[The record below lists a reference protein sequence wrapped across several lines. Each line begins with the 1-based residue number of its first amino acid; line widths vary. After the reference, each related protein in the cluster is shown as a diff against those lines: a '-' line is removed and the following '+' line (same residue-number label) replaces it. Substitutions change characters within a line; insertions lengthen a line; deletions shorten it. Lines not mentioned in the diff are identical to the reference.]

1 MMSPRV
7 TFSRAVTLAGL
18 AVLTVLA
25 LPAPAIAQI
34 RASELASVSQV
45 IDGTR
50 FQIDYS
56 RPRLRGRD
64 SVFGTQAVRW
74 GEVWTPG
81 ANWAT
86 TLEVNRDAKL
96 NGHAVPK
103 GKYSVWMVVRK
114 AGDWTMVLDPR
125 AHLFHEQHP
134 DSSDKQLRFPVHPE
148 AAPKTEVLTWSFPEL
163 RVNGGTLAMQWA
175 STRVPIT
182 IDVEP
187 TLGVLTPAPEAARSV
202 GRYAMT
208 KRDSTSRDEITGM
221 VVTYE
226 NGTLKGE
233 FIPAHPY
240 FRKFALVR
248 IGAGMFAPGIYN
260 KQGEVYEVLR
270 PELTFSFDRA
280 GTRAASLEARDESD
294 TLWYSGVRTP

>member
-1 MMSPRV
+1 MMPSRV
-7 TFSRAVTLAGL
+7 ARVARAVLPVALVLSALLA
-18 AVLTVLA
+18 T
-25 LPAPAIAQI
+25 PAMAQI

-64 SVFGTQAVRW
+64 SVFGTRAVQW
-74 GEVWTPG
+74 GETWTPG

-86 TLEVNRDAKL
+86 TLEVNKDAKL

-103 GKYSVWMVVRK
+103 GKYSVWIVVRK

-125 AHLFHEQHP
+125 AHLFHEDHP
-134 DSSDKQLRFPVHPE
+134 DSSDKQLRFAVHPE
-148 AAPKTEVLTWSFPEL
+148 PAPKTEVLTWSFPEL
-163 RVNGGTLAMQWA
+163 SVAGGMLAMQWA
-175 STRVPIT
+175 TTRVPIKLE
-182 IDVEP
+182 IEP
-187 TLGVLTPAPEAARSV
+187 TLGVLTPAAEAARLV
-202 GRYAMT
+202 GSYAMSR
-208 KRDSTSRDEITGM
+208 RDSTSNDHITGM

-226 NGTLKGE
+226 NGTLRGE

-260 KQGEVYEVLR
+260 KQGELYEVLR
-270 PELTFSFDRA
+270 PDLTFTFDRA
-280 GTRAASLEARDESD
+280 GTRAASLEARDDSD
-294 TLWYSGVRTP
+294 TLWYSGIRTP

>member
-1 MMSPRV
+1 MMPSLITV
-7 TFSRAVTLAGL
+7 ARA
-18 AVLTVLA
+18 AVLAALAA
-25 LPAPAIAQI
+25 LPAPVMAQI

-64 SVFGTQAVRW
+64 SVFGTKAVQW

-103 GKYSVWMVVRK
+103 GKYSVWMVARK
-114 AGDWTMVLDPR
+114 GADWTMVLDPR
-125 AHLFHEQHP
+125 AHLYHETHP
-134 DSSDKQLRFPVHPE
+134 DSSDKQLRFVVHPE
-148 AAPKTEVLTWSFPEL
+148 LAPKTDVLTWSFPEL
-163 RVNGGTLAMQWA
+163 SVAGGTLAMQWA
-175 STRVPIT
+175 TTRVPIT
-182 IDVEP
+182 LEIEP
-187 TLGVLTPAPEAARSV
+187 TLSLLTPAVEAARIV
-202 GRYAMT
+202 GSYAMT
-208 KRDSTSRDEITGM
+208 KRDSTSTWHITGM

-240 FRKFALVR
+240 FRRFALVR

-260 KQGEVYEVLR
+260 KQGEMYEVLR
-270 PELTFSFDRA
+270 PELTFTFDRA
-280 GTRAASLEARDESD
+280 GTKAASLEVRNESD
-294 TLWYSGVRTP
+294 TLWFSGIRTP